1 MTLSEIVVT
10 LMTIMLS
17 TFSLVGVAPNIQAFT
32 SAAAAG
38 AKIFSTINRIS
49 PLDPYSIFGKTL
61 NEMEED

>member
-1 MTLSEIVVT
+1 
-10 LMTIMLS
+10 MTIMLS